1 MIFFKIDKLF
11 IFINFAFIILI
22 CYYLYM
28 KNILINNVKS
38 ITCPF
43 SSNNSGG
50 RRVNRANHALIFKF
64 EGETIYNSN
73 NKIIISNAE
82 NIVFLPKGC
91 DYIWKSKKEGHF
103 YSIEFEGEIDETEI
117 KIFKYPYKDKILK
130 IFSNFEHDVLKNNE
144 LKKFLM
150 VKCVYNVLY
159 ELLIYESSKQ
169 YLPANKKN
177 DIYKIIEYINKNIS
191 LNLSNEI
198 LSKKFGYSVSYFRNI
213 FYKVM
218 NISPMQYVTKVRME
232 KAIEMLDSDYGTIT
246 NLAESLGYQ
255 NVYHFSSAFKKYY
268 GISPLQYK
276 HDILK

>member
-1 MIFFKIDKLF
+1 
-11 IFINFAFIILI
+11 
-22 CYYLYM
+22 M

-50 RRVNRANHALIFKF
+50 RRINRANHALIFKF

-144 LKKFLM
+144 LKKFLK
-150 VKCVYNVLY
+150 VKFWQV
-159 ELLIYESSKQ
+159 
-169 YLPANKKN
+169 
-177 DIYKIIEYINKNIS
+177 
-191 LNLSNEI
+191 
-198 LSKKFGYSVSYFRNI
+198 LSKKKLRQRPNYFSLILIFTFLVFGVYVS
-213 FYKVM
+213 
-218 NISPMQYVTKVRME
+218 
-232 KAIEMLDSDYGTIT
+232 
-246 NLAESLGYQ
+246 
-255 NVYHFSSAFKKYY
+255 FKS
-268 GISPLQYK
+268 SPLTFTSTECSPTP
-276 HDILK
+276 